1 MGVDP
6 QDFDEA
12 NLHSFNRY
20 AYGNNN
26 PYKFKDPNGEVAET
40 ILDVVSLGL
49 SIAAFKSDPTLLN
62 GLALAYDAVAAAT
75 PFLPGGA
82 GILRQAGRAA
92 DAVGDAAR
100 AERAIVTSSKTRHEA
115 LNKAKEAND
124 IPRSAS
130 PDHVYRPG
138 TDRGKEMGLDER
150 NVRLYEYTN
159 SRGEKIWI
167 REDKAV
173 RYGENGRGN
182 QPAHFNAGPA
192 GEKLRQ
198 HHGFGND

>member
-12 NLHSFNRY
+12 NLHGFNRY

-75 PFLPGGA
+75 PFLPGGV
-82 GILRQAGRAA
+82 GVLRQAGRAA
-92 DAVGDAAR
+92 DAVGDAAKV
-100 AERAIVTSSKTRHEA
+100 ANKTEDA
-115 LNKAKEAND
+115 
-124 IPRSAS
+124 
-130 PDHVYRPG
+130 
-138 TDRGKEMGLDER
+138 
-150 NVRLYEYTN
+150 
-159 SRGEKIWI
+159 SRGVQTTTRQASTEFGRSVQSLKESIQSGKGPWQRTSAHAEPARAKTYRGGTSLEEVFVHQETGERI
-167 REDKAV
+167 VRHTIVRE
-173 RYGENGRGN
+173 ENVLHETFR
-182 QPAHFNAGPA
+182 PFA
-192 GEKLRQ
+192 K
-198 HHGFGND
+198 FGTE